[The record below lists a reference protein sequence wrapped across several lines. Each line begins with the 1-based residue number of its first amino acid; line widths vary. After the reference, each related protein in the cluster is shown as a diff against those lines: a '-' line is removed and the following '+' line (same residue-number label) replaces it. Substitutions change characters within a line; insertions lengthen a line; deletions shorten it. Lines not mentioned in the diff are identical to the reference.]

1 MRRFIFSIFILFL
14 SIFISSCFVTTAAL
28 NVVSSSL
35 SGSDKKGVPK
45 KQKTENTAML
55 ALTGETDVTL
65 VGDFFPTAL
74 KLYEIIQTQ
83 NPNHLGLMSMTGSLN
98 IMYANAFVQSPA
110 SLLSLRDFEK
120 QNKEYDRAK
129 LHYLRGRDFCIDALD
144 GRHKGFKDLIDS
156 NEQEKIDKAIS
167 MLDKNDVAT
176 AYWAGAG
183 YLGAFS
189 LDPLNADLLM
199 RLSIPVAILER
210 AAFLDPDYSYGA
222 IWEILAQFY
231 KSAPG
236 EFGGDEKRAL
246 DCYEE
251 ALRASEGKTPGPY
264 IIYAQSFCI
273 IDGDE
278 EGFVDALNKALAINP
293 DDNPSTRLM
302 TTINQ
307 EKARYLLKNKGDYFL
322 QW

>member
-1 MRRFIFSIFILFL
+1 MRRFIFSVFILSMSLFL
-14 SIFISSCFVTTAAL
+14 SSCFVTTAAL
-28 NVVSSSL
+28 NAVSTSL
-35 SGSDKKGVPK
+35 SGSSKKGIPK

-55 ALTGETDVTL
+55 ALTGETDVAL

-98 IMYANAFVQSPA
+98 VMYANAFVQSPA

-120 QNKEYDRAK
+120 QNAEYERAK
-129 LHYLRGRDFCIDALD
+129 LHYLRGRDFCMDALA
-144 GRHKGFKDLIDS
+144 GRHKGFKDLINS
-156 NEQEKIDKAIS
+156 NEEEKIAKAIS
-167 MLDKNDVAT
+167 LLDENDVAT

-189 LDPLNADLLM
+189 LDPINADLLM
-199 RLSIPVAILER
+199 GLAVPVALLER
-210 AAFLDPDYSYGA
+210 AAALDADYSDGA

-236 EFGGDEKRAL
+236 EFGGDSERAL
-246 DCYEE
+246 YCYEQ
-251 ALRASEGKTPGPY
+251 AVRASEGKTPGPY
-264 IIYAQSFCI
+264 IVYAQTFCI
-273 IDGDE
+273 PDGDE
-278 EGFVDALNKALAINP
+278 QGFVDALNKALAINP